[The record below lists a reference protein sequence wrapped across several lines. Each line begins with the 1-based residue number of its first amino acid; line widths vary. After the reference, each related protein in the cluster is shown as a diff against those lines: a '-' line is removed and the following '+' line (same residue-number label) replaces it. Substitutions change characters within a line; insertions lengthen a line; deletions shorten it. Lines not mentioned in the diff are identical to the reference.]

1 MGLVVVA
8 SRVRGMVGVGSGG
21 VRWGDVNWNGVL
33 CFVVSRVGVVV
44 SGWWKDGGDVS
55 EGFRGRLMLECW
67 MDVGKIVVCGNAGPP
82 KRWDSGCKKAEKVV
96 CRKFCFV
103 GRSLGS
109 GRNSRRSLK
118 VWMGDEVLGAW
129 ELSVMW
135 ELVGNS
141 GESWMG
147 EEVIG
152 LWGQLFTWE
161 LV

>member
-1 MGLVVVA
+1 
-8 SRVRGMVGVGSGG
+8 
-21 VRWGDVNWNGVL
+21 
-33 CFVVSRVGVVV
+33 
-44 SGWWKDGGDVS
+44 
-55 EGFRGRLMLECW
+55 
-67 MDVGKIVVCGNAGPP
+67 
-82 KRWDSGCKKAEKVV
+82 
-96 CRKFCFV
+96 
-103 GRSLGS
+103 LGS

-129 ELSVMW
+129 ELSLMW